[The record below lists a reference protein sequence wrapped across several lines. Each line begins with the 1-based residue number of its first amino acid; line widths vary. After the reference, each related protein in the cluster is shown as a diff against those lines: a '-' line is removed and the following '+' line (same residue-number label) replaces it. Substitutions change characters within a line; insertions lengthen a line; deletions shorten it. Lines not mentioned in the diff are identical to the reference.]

1 MVGCL
6 NTNSC
11 WIIDFICTVYYVFEA
26 YSPMIWRYLDHR
38 ISDLSDKWNG
48 CQPNADFTC
57 VQFLLGFCHW
67 NVICSIGDSL
77 DFMMS
82 GSPREVKAISYPYHR
97 QCHNSNSAA
106 SRKTQMRHLYDMWH
120 SRFVGFMDMPWY
132 PSSSYCS
139 RTPVWISYTLLC
151 TSSKRL
157 FRYFVISDFTRLCL
171 LNEADIF
178 QFLTMHV

>member
-38 ISDLSDKWNG
+38 LSDLSEKWNG

-57 VQFLLGFCHW
+57 VQFLLGFSYW
-67 NVICSIGDSL
+67 NVICSINWWLFRLYDVWITQ
-77 DFMMS
+77 
-82 GSPREVKAISYPYHR
+82 RSYPYHR

-120 SRFVGFMDMPWY
+120 SRLSDSWICLDTPPVHIVRAHRFEY
-132 PSSSYCS
+132 PIPYYAPAQRDYLDILSS
-139 RTPVWISYTLLC
+139 P
-151 TSSKRL
+151 TSL
-157 FRYFVISDFTRLCL
+157 DYVC
-171 LNEADIF
+171 
-178 QFLTMHV
+178 

>member
-1 MVGCL
+1 MPLLYRLILL
-6 NTNSC
+6 NGWLLEHKFLLNNWFYMHS
-11 WIIDFICTVYYVFEA
+11 VLFEA

-38 ISDLSDKWNG
+38 LSDLSEKWNG

-97 QCHNSNSAA
+97 QCHNSSSAA

-120 SRFVGFMDMPWY
+120 SRLSDSWICLDTPPVHIVRAHRFEY
-132 PSSSYCS
+132 PIPYYAPAQRDYLDILSS
-139 RTPVWISYTLLC
+139 P
-151 TSSKRL
+151 TSL
-157 FRYFVISDFTRLCL
+157 DYVC
-171 LNEADIF
+171 
-178 QFLTMHV
+178 